1 MWYYLGGGRYVW
13 RIEYTRP
20 TAAADESGSSSDDS
34 ASLSDSSAE
43 SDALADDLLPGLKRE
58 IDDLHIKPG
67 TVPGPRSWFG
77 WRPAAGVAARL
88 IIEGRGEPHVLKDGT
103 TILGSDSGC
112 DIVLE
117 DEYVSGR
124 HARVESIR
132 SQSGW
137 RFLLTD
143 LGSTNGTWVEGVE
156 EPVDQRELDD
166 SDVILI
172 GELRLRIE
180 ILPDSA

>member
-1 MWYYLGGGRYVW
+1 MSKTQRCPNGHLHDPAWDQCPYCP
-13 RIEYTRP
+13 ED
-20 TAAADESGSSSDDS
+20 AA
-34 ASLSDSSAE
+34 
-43 SDALADDLLPGLKRE
+43 
-58 IDDLHIKPG
+58 
-67 TVPGPRSWFG
+67 GPA
-77 WRPAAGVAARL
+77 PAAAGVAARL